1 MRRAET
7 RRQRYEE
14 KSKTAKTMPVSFCA
28 VSFGIDENLALII
41 RTAAC
46 YGAES
51 VMVIG
56 SVPDHAFLRPRS
68 GTTVD
73 YVKVLQFS
81 TPHDFLEHCRERGYN
96 IVSAELCDGAT
107 DINNYLFNT
116 DKHTVIVM
124 GNEYTGVPA
133 EVVHHSDPVYI
144 PMNGPGY
151 SLNVATTGA
160 VFLNEY
166 QRQFVLNKRSLSHV
180 AA

>member
-1 MRRAET
+1 MYRTET
-7 RRQRYEE
+7 RRQRYD
-14 KSKTAKTMPVSFCA
+14 KKLSNAKFMPVSLCA
-28 VSFGIDENLALII
+28 VNFGIDENLALTI

-73 YVKVLQFS
+73 YVKIIQFS

-96 IVSAELCDGAT
+96 VVSAELCDGAT
-107 DINNYLFNT
+107 DINNYRFNT
-116 DKHTVIVM
+116 NNHTVIVM

-133 EVVHHSDPVYI
+133 EIVHHSDPVYI
-144 PMNGPGY
+144 PMNGAGY
-151 SLNVATTGA
+151 SLNVATAGVA
-160 VFLNEY
+160 FIHEF
-166 QRQFVLNKRSLSHV
+166 QRQYYTKN
-180 AA
+180 

>member
-1 MRRAET
+1 MYRTET
-7 RRQRYEE
+7 RRQRYDKK
-14 KSKTAKTMPVSFCA
+14 KSTAKTMPVSFCS
-28 VSFGIDENLALII
+28 VNFGIDENLALTI

-73 YVKVLQFS
+73 YVKILQFS
-81 TPHDFLEHCRERGYN
+81 NPHDFLEHCRERGYN

-107 DINNYLFNT
+107 NINNYLFNT

-124 GNEYTGVPA
+124 GNEYTGVPT

-151 SLNVATTGA
+151 SLNVATAGVA
-160 VFLNEY
+160 FIHEF
-166 QRQFVLNKRSLSHV
+166 QRQFYIKNIS
-180 AA
+180 

>member
-28 VSFGIDENLALII
+28 VSFGIDENLALTI

-56 SVPDHAFLRPRS
+56 SLPDHAFLRPRS

-107 DINNYLFNT
+107 DINNYRFDMT
-116 DKHTVIVM
+116 RHTVIVM
-124 GNEYTGVPA
+124 GNEYTGVPT
-133 EVVHHSDPVYI
+133 EVIHHSDPIFI
-144 PMNGPGY
+144 PMHGTGY
-151 SLNVATTGA
+151 SLNVAMTSVA
-160 VFLNEY
+160 FIHEY